1 MPYDRYN
8 RWIPPDDGID
18 PETGYNWL
26 DHTDTDDLIQ
36 LIDDGGWEELG
47 IESLDALANLY
58 QTPEWGKLNDTQRI
72 DVIKDFQNNYYG
84 DDDTYFSWD
93 AEDRASEEWG
103 LDIRRTSSEDGGMAD
118 NWESAAA
125 WFEEMG
131 SSEIYPSDSKI
142 DWASYNDDNLYD
154 AARKSMVENHSDIF
168 GDNYMNKYDTVRE
181 VRTAQ
186 GIINAWS
193 EEEKQ
198 EALDWAS
205 INVTPNKKGD
215 DDVQEYFQTRKFD
228 PASNTTTYYN
238 HLTGQPTG
246 ESKTWLPPAPPQSL
260 RIVKGDAPTPTF
272 NNDGVRIANEGDI
285 TGWYKQYLNRTPD
298 AEGLAHWMGEV
309 GKGVSFEQIQ
319 HNIMKSEEA
328 NLGVDGIAGTAD
340 DNKDYG
346 VTYYNPQEY
355 GSPESIT
362 AKMVDAPPKIQAPT
376 ITIRNIGEP
385 RKPTRHYM
393 ALNDTVWTDPSVDTR
408 STRWDA
414 QEGKQV
420 STGRPRKN
428 AEFMTEAPIIGGT

>member
-1 MPYDRYN
+1 MPYDKYD
-8 RWIPPDDGID
+8 RWIPPDDGYD

-26 DHTDTDDLIQ
+26 DHRDTEDLIDT
-36 LIDDGGWEELG
+36 IESGGWEKIG
-47 IESLDALANLY
+47 IGSLDALANLY
-58 QTPEWGKLNDTQRI
+58 QTPEWGKLNDTQRV

-103 LDIRRTSSEDGGMAD
+103 LDIRRTSDAEGGMAD
-118 NWESAAA
+118 DWDGAAK

-154 AARKSMVENHSDIF
+154 AARKSMVEKHSDIF

-198 EALDWAS
+198 DALDWAS
-205 INVTPNKKGD
+205 KNVTPNKKDND
-215 DDVQEYFQTRKFD
+215 DAQEYFPTRKFD
-228 PASNTTTYYN
+228 AGSNTTTYYN

-260 RIVKGDAPTPTF
+260 KIVKGDAPTPSF
-272 NNDGVRIANEGDI
+272 NNEGVRIANEGDI

-309 GKGVSFEQIQ
+309 ANGMPFENIQ

-328 NLGVDGIAGTAD
+328 NLKG
-340 DNKDYG
+340 NKDFG
-346 VTYYNPQEY
+346 RTYYNPQEY

-362 AKMVDAPPKIQAPT
+362 AKMTAAPPKIKAPS

-385 RKPTRHYM
+385 KKPTRHYM

-414 QEGKQV
+414 SKGKRV
-420 STGRPRKN
+420 STGKPRKD
-428 AEFMTEAPIIGGT
+428 ASFPTEAPIKGGT